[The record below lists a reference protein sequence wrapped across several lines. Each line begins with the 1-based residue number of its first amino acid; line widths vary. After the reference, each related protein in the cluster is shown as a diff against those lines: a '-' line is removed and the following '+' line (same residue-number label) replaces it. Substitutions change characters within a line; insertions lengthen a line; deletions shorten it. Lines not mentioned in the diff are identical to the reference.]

1 MKIYDFFP
9 IILGSDE
16 NAYGNVRLIHE
27 AYQIKPL
34 LLCTRLLIPTMNSKL
49 FDLIQIDQFDHEKV
63 FPGALLSI
71 LEKHTAP
78 NRKLVVIP
86 CSDYYAALLSRHYS
100 KFKGL
105 IGNHFI
111 SEALLDTLDTKDKFY
126 KLCEKH
132 GLDYPKTIVCESH
145 ERERALEQMDFQF
158 PIVVKPENSNAYA
171 YLHCHF
177 EGKKKVFFFNTK
189 DEYLSMVRNMNTSD
203 YKGKLI
209 IQEFIPGGDS
219 SMRVINSYSDDNGK
233 VKMMCLG
240 QPVLEEY
247 TPKTLGNYAAI
258 ICRSDMEIYQKVK
271 SLLEKIGY
279 VGFSNIDMKYDSR
292 TGKYMMFEINPRLGR
307 SSFFVRAAGLN
318 MIAALIDNVVYDKDK
333 DCIYSD
339 KTALWTN
346 VPKVVLQKYV
356 TEPALSA
363 EIKKLYKQKKVL
375 KSLWYKKDLNLK
387 RILRVS
393 RYYFGHINNYRRY
406 YFNKGQAV
414 STELRSGAYQN

>member
-1 MKIYDFFP
+1 MKRDTFLP

-49 FDLIQIDQFDHEKV
+49 YDLIQIDQFDHEDV

-71 LEKHTAP
+71 LKKYTTP

-86 CSDYYAALLSRHYS
+86 CSDYYAGMLSRHYS
-100 KFKGL
+100 KFEGL
-105 IGNHFI
+105 IANQFI
-111 SEALLDTLDTKDKFY
+111 TEALLNTLDTKDKFY
-126 KLCEKH
+126 KLCEEH
-132 GLDYPKTIVCESH
+132 GLDYPKTIVCEPH
-145 ERERALEQMDFQF
+145 ERENALEQMSFQF
-158 PIVVKPENSNAYA
+158 PIVVKPENSNAYE

-177 EGKKKVFFFNTK
+177 EGKMKVFFFNNK
-189 DEYLSMVRNMNTSD
+189 NEYLTMVKNMNASD

-219 SMRVINSYSDDNGK
+219 SMRVINSYSDDNGN

-247 TPKTLGNYAAI
+247 APKTLGNYAAI
-258 ICRSDMEIYQKVK
+258 ISRSDRDIYEKVK
-271 SLLEKIGY
+271 IFLEKIGY

-318 MIAALIDNVVYDKDK
+318 MLAALIENTVYDKK
-333 DCIYSD
+333 SECVYSD

-346 VPKVVLQKYV
+346 VPKVVLRKYV

-363 EIKKLYKQKKVL
+363 EINKLYKQNNVL
-375 KSLWYKKDLNLK
+375 HTLWYKKDLNLK
-387 RILRVS
+387 RIARIS
-393 RYYFGHINNYRRY
+393 RYYFGQFNNYRRY
-406 YFNKGQAV
+406 YFNKEEVV
-414 STELRSGAYQN
+414 SSEK

>member
-1 MKIYDFFP
+1 MNRYEFLP

-34 LLCTRLLIPTMNSKL
+34 LLCTRLLIPTINSKL
-49 FDLIQIDQFDHEKV
+49 FDLIQIDQFDREDV
-63 FPGALLSI
+63 FPGALLTI
-71 LEKHTAP
+71 LKQYSAP

-86 CSDYYAALLSRHYS
+86 CSDYYAGMLSRHYS
-100 KFKGL
+100 EFEGL
-105 IGNHFI
+105 IENHFI

-132 GLDYPKTIVCESH
+132 GLDYPKTIVCEPN
-145 ERERALEQMDFQF
+145 ERELALEQMDFQF
-158 PIVVKPENSNAYA
+158 PIVVKPENSNAYE

-189 DEYLSMVRNMNTSD
+189 QEYLSMVSSMNTSD

-219 SMRVINSYSDDNGK
+219 SMRVINSYSDNDGK

-247 TPKTLGNYAAI
+247 APKTLGNYAAI
-258 ICRSDMEIYQKVK
+258 ISRSDMEIYQKVK
-271 SLLEKIGY
+271 TFLEDIGY
-279 VGFSNIDMKYDSR
+279 VGFSNIDMKFDSR
-292 TGKYMMFEINPRLGR
+292 TGKYMLFEINPRLGR

-318 MIAALIDNVVYDKDK
+318 MIAAMIDNVVYGKDA
-333 DCIYSD
+333 DCVYSD
-339 KTALWTN
+339 RTALWTN
-346 VPKVVLQKYV
+346 VPKVVLRKYV

-363 EIKKLYKQKKVL
+363 EIKELYRQKKVL

-387 RILRVS
+387 RMLRVS

-406 YFNKGQAV
+406 YFNKGLAV
-414 STELRSGAYQN
+414 SYAL

>member
-1 MKIYDFFP
+1 MKNNDFLP

-34 LLCTRLLIPTMNSKL
+34 LLCTRLLIPTMNSDM
-49 FDLIQIDQFDHEKV
+49 FDLVRIDGFDQEDV
-63 FPGALLSI
+63 FPSALLSI
-71 LEKHTAP
+71 LKKHAAP

-86 CSDYYAALLSRHYS
+86 CSDYYAGMLSRHYS
-100 KFKGL
+100 KFEGL
-105 IGNHFI
+105 IANHFI
-111 SEALLDTLDTKDKFY
+111 SETLLDTLDTKDKFY
-126 KLCEKH
+126 QLCEKH
-132 GLDYPKTIVCESH
+132 GLDYPKTIVCEPN
-145 ERERALEQMDFQF
+145 EREKALDQMSFQF
-158 PIVVKPENSNAYA
+158 PIVVKPENSNAYE
-171 YLHCHF
+171 YLHCDF

-189 DEYLSMVRNMNTSD
+189 EEYLTMVRSMNTSD

-247 TPKTLGNYAAI
+247 APKTLGNYAAI
-258 ICRSDMEIYQKVK
+258 ISRSDKEIYEKVQAF
-271 SLLEKIGY
+271 LEEIGY

-318 MIAALIDNVVYDKDK
+318 MIAALIDNVVYGKNK
-333 DCIYSD
+333 DCVYSD
-339 KTALWTN
+339 QTALWSN
-346 VPKVVLQKYV
+346 VPRYVLRKYV

-363 EIKKLYKQKKVL
+363 EINKLYKEKKVL
-375 KSLWYKKDLNLK
+375 NTLWYKKDMNLK
-387 RILRVS
+387 RIYRIS
-393 RYYFGHINNYRRY
+393 RYYFGHINNFRKY
-406 YFNKGQAV
+406 YFSKK
-414 STELRSGAYQN
+414 